1 MRKFHYL
8 YKITNN
14 INGKY
19 YIGRHSTDNL
29 DDSYYGSGVGI
40 VNAITKYGKEN
51 FSKEILHQ
59 CETTEELWELEKKVV
74 NADVVKDKN
83 SYNMAFGGG
92 NHLKEMKQ
100 NDYESFISHQ
110 SKAGKLGGQA
120 MSKKV
125 GKDWHAKGGA
135 KSRSILNAQFIYQLI
150 TPENETIE
158 LPALEIKNYCIE
170 HNLNYQSLISNQNK
184 KLSKG
189 ASAGYTLI
197 NISRPYEVN
206 VDKKIFTQNAFNR
219 PRYICPIC
227 EKNNLDGGNLS
238 QHMNKKHQWTKEQVI
253 EYKNNFTLKTDET
266 NK

>member
-1 MRKFHYL
+1 VKNFHYL

-29 DDSYYGSGVGI
+29 ADNYFGSGVGI
-40 VNAITKYGKEN
+40 RNAINKYGISN
-51 FSKEILHQ
+51 FSKEILHF
-59 CETTEELWELEKKVV
+59 CETTEELWELERKVV
-74 NADVVKDKN
+74 DASVVYDKK
-83 SYNMAFGGG
+83 SYNMAYGGG
-92 NHLKEMKQ
+92 NHLNEMKQ
-100 NDYESFISHQ
+100 NDHEAFINHQ
-110 SKAGKLGGQA
+110 SKAGKKGGRA
-120 MSKKV
+120 IVEKY
-125 GKDWHAKGGA
+125 GKEWHAKGGA
-135 KSRSILNAQFIYQLI
+135 ASRKILNAQFLYQLI

-206 VDKKIFTQNAFNR
+206 VDKKIFTQNALNR
-219 PRYICPIC
+219 PRYVCPIC
-227 EKNNLDGGNLS
+227 EKGNLDGGNLTI
-238 QHMNKKHQWTKEQVI
+238 HMTAKHQWTKEEI
-253 EYKNNFTLKTDET
+253 NNYKESQHNVV
-266 NK
+266 